1 MIVQQLINGI
11 TQGSIFA
18 LLAISFAVIYGV
30 LRLVNFATGATY
42 MMGAFAGWLTVQY
55 VSQNIFLAMLAGLV
69 TGWSIGFLIEKVAIK
84 SLRGV
89 ARIASLICTIGF
101 SIFMIEIATVV
112 FGAETKAMPSFFNE
126 KAFTLGGASVVW
138 YQVFLVGTALTILL
152 LLQLL
157 IFKTK
162 AGLAIRTVSLDFKT
176 AGLMGINV
184 DRTISLA
191 FSLGGA
197 TAGIAGVL
205 GSVYYN
211 IVNPTMGNLQG
222 LKSFSAAVFGG
233 LTSIPGA
240 ILGGYLLAIV
250 ENFGVQIVSGGYRDI
265 IGFVILVGFLLFR
278 PRGLLGKKSSL

>member
-1 MIVQQLINGI
+1 MLIQQLVNGI

-42 MMGAFAGWLTVQY
+42 MMGAFAGWLTITY
-55 VSQNIFLAMLAGLV
+55 VSENIFLAIFAGMA
-69 TGWSIGFLIEKVAIK
+69 TGWCIGFFIEKVAIK

-101 SIFMIEIATVV
+101 SIFLIEIANVV
-112 FGAETKAMPSFFNE
+112 FGAETKAVPSFFE
-126 KAFTLGGASVVW
+126 QKAFSVGGADIVW
-138 YQVFLVGTALTILL
+138 YQIFLIGTAGAILLFLQFLV
-152 LLQLL
+152 
-157 IFKTK
+157 FKTK
-162 AGLAIRTVSLDFKT
+162 VGLAIRTVSLDFKT

-184 DRTISLA
+184 DRTISFA
-191 FSLGGA
+191 FSLGGSV
-197 TAGIAGVL
+197 AGIAGVL

-222 LKSFSAAVFGG
+222 LKSFAAAVFGG

-240 ILGGYLLAIV
+240 ILGGYLLAII

-278 PRGLLGKKSSL
+278 PQGLLGKKTAM

>member
-1 MIVQQLINGI
+1 MIVQQLVNGI

-42 MMGAFAGWLTVQY
+42 MMGAFAGWLTIQY
-55 VSQNIFLAMLAGLV
+55 VAENIFLAMFAGLV
-69 TGWSIGFLIEKVAIK
+69 TGWCIGFLIEKVAIK

-101 SIFMIEIATVV
+101 SIFMIEIANVV

-126 KAFTLGGASVVW
+126 KAFTLGEATIVW
-138 YQVFLVGTALTILL
+138 YQLFLIGTAAIILL

-197 TAGIAGVL
+197 TAGVAGVL
-205 GSVYYN
+205 GSIYYN

-240 ILGGYLLAIV
+240 ILGGYLLAII

-265 IGFVILVGFLLFR
+265 IGFIILVGFLLFR
-278 PRGLLGKKSSL
+278 PWGLLGRRSSL

>member
-1 MIVQQLINGI
+1 MFVQQLINGI

-55 VSQNIFLAMLAGLV
+55 VSRNIFLAMLAGLI
-69 TGWSIGFLIEKVAIK
+69 TGWCIGYLIEKVAIK

-101 SIFMIEIATVV
+101 SIFMMEIATVI

-126 KAFTLGGASVVW
+126 KAFTLGEVSVVW
-138 YQVFLVGTALTILL
+138 YQLFLVGTAVTILL
-152 LLQLL
+152 LLQVL

-278 PRGLLGKKSSL
+278 PRGLLGKKTSL